1 MERRAAERE
10 REPGRVSGC
19 AAAALL
25 RVAVAALA
33 TRRCSERPSSAR
45 CCCSAWAATMAS
57 GLAISSLPANCDRS
71 TVGHAM
77 VNGVPCGQA
86 AVASGGE
93 AARAAPAPQRP
104 HEGGEGGRCERR
116 WRRHRGAKTDRVT
129 VVMSNF
135 FFFFAQLSDR
145 QLFPRAFCCMRRA
158 PTPRYRPPARAN
170 ER

>member
-1 MERRAAERE
+1 M
-10 REPGRVSGC
+10 SGC

-33 TRRCSERPSSAR
+33 TRRCSESPSSAR
-45 CCCSAWAATMAS
+45 CCCLAWAATMAS
-57 GLAISSLPANCDRS
+57 GLAISSFSANCDRS
-71 TVGHAM
+71 AVGHAM

-104 HEGGEGGRCERR
+104 HEGGKGGRCERR

-135 FFFFAQLSDR
+135 FFFLLNFPIDNFSLE
-145 QLFPRAFCCMRRA
+145 LFFCCMRRA
-158 PTPRYRPPARAN
+158 RTLRYRPPARAN

>member
-10 REPGRVSGC
+10 REPVRMSGC

-33 TRRCSERPSSAR
+33 TRRCSGSPGSAR
-45 CCCSAWAATMAS
+45 CCCLAWAATMAS

-93 AARAAPAPQRP
+93 AARVATAPQRP
-104 HEGGEGGRCERR
+104 HEGGKGGRCERR

-129 VVMSNF
+129 VTTSSFFLLNF
-135 FFFFAQLSDR
+135 PIDNFSFEL
-145 QLFPRAFCCMRRA
+145 FCCMRRA
-158 PTPRYRPPARAN
+158 RTPRYRPPARAN